1 MLVVSAALNETASVG
16 VSEDLVN
23 DYGVPCVFSGLSGIF
38 HPAGGA
44 TAVVLCPPW
53 GFEDLAMRKGWR
65 LMAEAISKVGYPCL
79 RFDYP
84 GTGDSSGRATDP
96 SSVTA
101 WVEAVQ
107 AAADFLRRTTG
118 VRRFVFI
125 GQTLGATLAVEAA
138 RTRPDV
144 VGLHLIAPVVKG
156 RAHVRE
162 LAATS
167 KLVADRLGIALE
179 VGGEEALSVMGF
191 ALSAPMA
198 ESLKTLDLTRI
209 DTLGVEHVVVYDQQ
223 GRKAGAEAAEHFRR
237 LGANVSIETVE
248 PYHLMVSDAT
258 ASQPLPVTAERL
270 VAILQSLHPLGSA
283 QPQPAPISLPSV
295 LVGRTFREEPIRFGA
310 DGLLFGMLCAPL
322 LAKEDKPAVILL
334 NRGLN
339 PHIGWRRVSV
349 DHARGL
355 AAAGITSLRIDVAG
369 LGESRDAPGRPVDL
383 IYSELL
389 VPDIRAAVDALAARG
404 HARIMLAGVCS
415 GGYMALAAAQADPRV
430 SDVIAVN
437 TQRFLWNPKE
447 SFEDVIRFGLRSMND
462 YVGDIKGGGAFKK
475 LIRSRK
481 RIVPAMV
488 YLAKRHVRNGM
499 ARVPLRLRSLL
510 MRSSMAARVERFFAT
525 FATRGTRVS
534 LCYSDGDPGLMEL
547 RNYFGP
553 NGRDMPHANVSV
565 SIIPDAD
572 HNLTTTHA
580 SNWML
585 GHMIAVANEA
595 PVRAGQRATP
605 RQTRE
610 PRRAVCPT

>member
-1 MLVVSAALNETASVG
+1 MLVVSAALKETAPVR
-16 VSEDLVN
+16 VSEGLVN
-23 DYGVPCVFSGLSGIF
+23 DYGVPCVFSGLSGVF
-38 HPAGGA
+38 HPATGA
-44 TAVVLCPPW
+44 TGVVLCAPW

-65 LMAEAISKVGYPCL
+65 LLAEAIAKVGYPCL

-84 GTGDSSGRATDP
+84 GTGDSIGRATDP
-96 SSVTA
+96 SSVTV

-107 AAADFLRRTTG
+107 AAADYLRRTTG

-138 RTRPDV
+138 RGRSDV

-167 KLVADRLGIALE
+167 KLVADRLGLSLE
-179 VGGEEALSVMGF
+179 MGGEEALSVMGF
-191 ALSAPMA
+191 ALSAPMV
-198 ESLKTLDLTRI
+198 ESLKTLDLTTI
-209 DTLGVEHVVVYDQQ
+209 DALGAEHVVVYDQQ

-237 LGANVSIETVE
+237 LGAKVTIETVE

-258 ASQPLPVTAERL
+258 VSQPLPVAAERL
-270 VAILQSLHPLGSA
+270 VAILQTLHPLGRA
-283 QPQPAPISLPSV
+283 QSQPAPTFIPSI

-310 DGLLFGMLCAPL
+310 GGSLFGMLCAPL
-322 LAKEDKPAVILL
+322 LSKEDKPAVILL

-339 PHIGWRRVSV
+339 SHIGWRRVSV

-369 LGESRDAPGRPVDL
+369 LGESRDAPDRPQDL

-389 VPDIRAAVDALAARG
+389 VPDIKAAVDALQARG

-415 GGYMALAAAQADPRV
+415 GAYMALAAAQADPRIF
-430 SDVIAVN
+430 DVIAVN

-447 SFEDVIRFGLRSMND
+447 SFEDVIRFGLRSVND
-462 YVGDIKGGGAFKK
+462 YVGDIKGGGALRK
-475 LIRSRK
+475 LVRSRR
-481 RIVPAMV
+481 RILPAIV

-499 ARVPLRLRSLL
+499 ARVPLRLRSLV

-553 NGRDMPHANVSV
+553 NGCDMPHANVSV
-565 SIIPDAD
+565 SIIPNAD
-572 HNLTTTHA
+572 HNLTTTLA

-585 GHMIAVANEA
+585 DHMIAVANEA
-595 PVRAGQRATP
+595 PVRAEYRAAS
-605 RQTRE
+605 RQVRSPHRE
-610 PRRAVCPT
+610 VCPT